1 MPVATKSKSKR
12 TSPARAPR
20 KTHKEHLL
28 FAETYVQDQ
37 LTVYAARVKA
47 WRLAQVPAMHEN
59 VLAAKIGISGQHVR
73 NIESGV
79 SAPSYAVAVAIFRET
94 GIQPIDA
101 PSLVVAD

>member
-1 MPVATKSKSKR
+1 MPVATKKPKR
-12 TSPARAPR
+12 IKTPR

-101 PSLVVAD
+101 PVLAVAD